1 MRIICDFDGTI
12 TRQDGTDTVLEALAA
27 PAWRALQDEWTAG
40 RLLGA
45 DCMVGQVALIGGS
58 DADLGAVLDTV
69 ELDPDFVEFVDWCEA
84 LDFPISIVSDGVD
97 RFIGRILA
105 RHGLERLPVTAN
117 RLAGEPGAR
126 RLELPWRRSD
136 CAAGSGVCKCAA
148 AAIGQAANVPTVYIG
163 DGRSDFCVS
172 AGADILFAKGA
183 LAEHAATRGRPYY
196 PFVTFGDVRRR
207 LASLP
212 SLSSLVGTRTAAP
225 GHQTSHPSGV
235 S

>member
-12 TRQDGTDTVLEALAA
+12 TRQDGTDLVLEALAA
-27 PAWRALQDEWTAG
+27 PAWRVLQDEWVAG

-58 DADLGAVLDTV
+58 DADLDAALDAV
-69 ELDPDFVEFVDWCEA
+69 ELDPDFVDFVGWCEA
-84 LDFPISIVSDGVD
+84 QGFPLSIVSDGVD
-97 RFIGRILA
+97 RFIARILA
-105 RHGLERLPVTAN
+105 RHGLEHLPVTAN
-117 RLAGEPGAR
+117 RLAGAPGAR

-148 AAIGQAANVPTVYIG
+148 AAVGQAANVPTVYIG

-172 AGADILFAKGA
+172 AGAEILFAKGA

-207 LASLP
+207 LASL
-212 SLSSLVGTRTAAP
+212 VGGDEAATCDDKN
-225 GHQTSHPSGV
+225 GRQTHHPLGAS
-235 S
+235 

>member
-12 TRQDGTDTVLEALAA
+12 TRQDCTDTVLEALAA

-225 GHQTSHPSGV
+225 GRQTSHPSGV

>member
-12 TRQDGTDTVLEALAA
+12 TRQDGTDLVLEALAA
-27 PAWRALQDEWTAG
+27 PAWRALQDEWVAG

-58 DADLGAVLDTV
+58 DADLDAALDTV
-69 ELDPDFVEFVDWCEA
+69 ELDPDFADFVAWCESQG
-84 LDFPISIVSDGVD
+84 FPLGIVSDGVD
-97 RFIGRILA
+97 RFIARILA
-105 RHGLERLPVTAN
+105 RHGLERLAVTAN

-126 RLELPWRRSD
+126 RLDLPWRRSD

-207 LASLP
+207 LASLI
-212 SLSSLVGTRTAAP
+212 GRGAAEACDDENGRRTR
-225 GHQTSHPSGV
+225 HPFGAN
-235 S
+235 

>member
-12 TRQDGTDTVLEALAA
+12 TRQDGTDLVLEALAA
-27 PAWRALQDEWTAG
+27 PEWRVLQDEWTAG

-58 DADLGAVLDTV
+58 DADLDATLDSV
-69 ELDPDFVEFVDWCEA
+69 ELDPDFADFVGWCEA
-84 LDFPISIVSDGVD
+84 QGFALAIVSDGVD
-97 RFIGRILA
+97 RFIARILS

-117 RLAGEPGAR
+117 RLAGAPGAR

-196 PFVTFGDVRRR
+196 PFVTFADVQRR
-207 LASLP
+207 LASLVAP
-212 SLSSLVGTRTAAP
+212 DTAAASDEKT
-225 GHQTSHPSGV
+225 GRQTTHPSGV